1 MIIKTLT
8 LWQPWASLMA
18 EGYKTVETRS
28 WKTDYRGLLA
38 IHAAKKNGEKSQ
50 DMVEL
55 IALGNEHV
63 PVPLE
68 EMPYGAVVCVV
79 NLVAIVPTQEVIWL
93 HPESLPAYEFDYGD
107 YSLGR
112 YAWITKQVYKFAEP
126 VPAIGRQ
133 GLWDWEA
140 PDTVEFEEDMW

>member
-1 MIIKTLT
+1 MKIKALT

-18 EGYKTVETRS
+18 DGHKTVETRS

-38 IHAAKKNGEKSQ
+38 IHAAKKKGDKSQ

-63 PVPLE
+63 PVPLG
-68 EMPYGAVVCVV
+68 EMPFGAVVCIVK
-79 NLVAIVPTQEVIWL
+79 LVAILPVQEVIWM
-93 HPESLPAYEFDYGD
+93 HQESLPAYEFDYGD

-112 YAWITKQVYKFAEP
+112 YAWITKSVLKFAEP
-126 VPAIGRQ
+126 ISAAGMQ
-133 GLWDWEA
+133 GLWDWEV
-140 PDTVEFEEDMW
+140 PGTVEFVEDLW